1 MTSSK
6 KKSKTA
12 KSSPNLDPLTVIR
25 AIRKTQSSITSP
37 SSSSPKS
44 VNRKAI
50 SENLQKKLTKKK
62 KQVKLVTTPNNTGG
76 LKLLKRGCVTMTRIV
91 RRKIMGIKLTV
102 SSNAKG
108 EPFGDECTEMQSY
121 IGVLARSKPPIWH
134 DTWKDV
140 PKDTKTKIWDCVQV
154 KEKPLYIL
162 KIILYT
168 LVCLF
173 F

>member
-6 KKSKTA
+6 KKSKNATI
-12 KSSPNLDPLTVIR
+12 SSPKPDTLSVMR
-25 AIRKTQSSITSP
+25 AIRKTQSLNTKILSP

-44 VNRKAI
+44 VSPKSVKRKSI
-50 SENLQKKLTKKK
+50 SENLQKELTKKRK
-62 KQVKLVTTPNNTGG
+62 RVKPVTTPNNTEGI
-76 LKLLKRGCVTMTRIV
+76 KLLKRGCVTMHRIV

-102 SSNAKG
+102 SFNAKG

-140 PKDTKTKIWDCVQV
+140 PKETKTKIWDCVQV
-154 KEKPLYIL
+154 KLY
-162 KIILYT
+162 Y
-168 LVCLF
+168 LF
-173 F
+173 IQ